1 MGQEGVWERAHS
13 SRLPPSFSIM
23 QNVFKGSAVVFSRN
37 PRNVNSCECVR
48 ARVRVHVCEIKEKV
62 SMGNGKEGCT
72 IENKGFWRVKRT
84 QNSGQTYY

>member
-1 MGQEGVWERAHS
+1 
-13 SRLPPSFSIM
+13 
-23 QNVFKGSAVVFSRN
+23 
-37 PRNVNSCECVR
+37 
-48 ARVRVHVCEIKEKV
+48 VCEIKEKV